1 MSVARLLYQESKF
14 FFQGWSTWGAW
25 SHCLESCFQ
34 RQERTCTKPPPANGG
49 ALCSG
54 NDFQEQDC
62 SGDFC
67 PDKSTFLSS
76 LSSQPALATGLGVV
90 IVFFF
95 SAIVIGI
102 VVLRRVRT
110 KNSKVFKLLD
120 VFIFSVKI
128 YFSHEEILIF
138 FSAS

>member
-1 MSVARLLYQESKF
+1 MSVARLLYQESKI

-25 SHCLESCFQ
+25 GHCLESCFQ

-54 NDFQEQDC
+54 SDFQEQDC

-120 VFIFSVKI
+120 VFIFSRKNLL
-128 YFSHEEILIF
+128 F
-138 FSAS
+138 A